1 MEDFIE
7 MNETL
12 LEKYID
18 LSVGYPSHDT
28 LKRVISMVHPQFL
41 NDLKVEFE
49 AYPESVAVK
58 KLIAIDGKTM
68 HENESKK
75 QSPNHIVTAY
85 AYDGG
90 NLLSLSQ
97 VAVEEKSNEI
107 TAIPR
112 LLHLID
118 IRQGIWYL

>member
-12 LEKYID
+12 LGKYVD

-28 LKRVISMVHPQFL
+28 PERVISMVHPQFL

-58 KLIAIDGKTM
+58 
-68 HENESKK
+68 N
-75 QSPNHIVTAY
+75 
-85 AYDGG
+85 
-90 NLLSLSQ
+90 
-97 VAVEEKSNEI
+97 
-107 TAIPR
+107 
-112 LLHLID
+112 
-118 IRQGIWYL
+118 

>member
-1 MEDFIE
+1 
-7 MNETL
+7 
-12 LEKYID
+12 
-18 LSVGYPSHDT
+18 
-28 LKRVISMVHPQFL
+28 
-41 NDLKVEFE
+41 
-49 AYPESVAVK
+49 
-58 KLIAIDGKTM
+58 M

-75 QSPNHIVTAY
+75 QHPNHIVTAY

-107 TAIPR
+107 TAVPR

-118 IRQGIWYL
+118 IRQGIVSKKL